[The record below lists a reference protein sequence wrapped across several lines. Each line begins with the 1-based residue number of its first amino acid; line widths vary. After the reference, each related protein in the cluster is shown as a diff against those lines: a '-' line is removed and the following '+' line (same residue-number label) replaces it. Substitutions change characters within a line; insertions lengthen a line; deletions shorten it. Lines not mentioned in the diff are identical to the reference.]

1 MQDLA
6 VSKNEKI
13 STITQSQFNARL
25 IQLWLYKFKSP
36 HTRRAYE
43 ADIKE
48 FLTFVHDRPLNEVTF
63 EGLQD
68 FDAAIATGTEGKP
81 RSNASINRKMG
92 AVRSLLTFG
101 CEKIRVLPTNVGSII
116 DSHPVKDVLAERI
129 LSEEQ
134 VFKMFAVEGSF
145 RNLALLKFLYYS
157 GVRASEACALC
168 WRDTVDR
175 GNGEGQVSVFGKGG
189 KTRVVL
195 VPQKSWRALLELR
208 GDAKADTPVFVSQ
221 RGRAIDESQVFRIVR
236 AAAKEAGI
244 DGNVSPHWM
253 RHAHASHSMDRGAPL
268 HLVQANLG
276 HSNPATTG
284 KYLHARPGDG
294 SGRYLG

>member
-6 VSKNEKI
+6 LSRTEKI
-13 STITQSQFNARL
+13 STITHCEFNARL
-25 IQLWLYKFKSP
+25 ISLWLYKFRSP

-43 ADIKE
+43 TDIKE
-48 FLTFVHDRPLNEVTF
+48 FLIFVDDRPLNQVTF
-63 EGLQD
+63 EDLQE
-68 FDAAIATGTEGKP
+68 FDEAVATGKEGKP
-81 RSNASINRKMG
+81 RSNSSMNRKMG

-101 CEKIRVLPTNVGSII
+101 CEKIRVLPTNVGTVI
-116 DSHPVKDVLAERI
+116 DSRPVKDVLAQRI
-129 LSEEQ
+129 LTEEQ
-134 VFKMFAVEGSF
+134 IFAMFAVEGSD
-145 RNLALLKFLYYS
+145 RNLALLKFLYYT
-157 GVRASEACALC
+157 GARVSEACAMR
-168 WRDTVDR
+168 WKDAVDR
-175 GNGEGQVSVFGKGG
+175 GDGEGQISLLGKRG
-189 KTRVVL
+189 KSRVVL
-195 VPQKSWRALLELR
+195 VPQKSWRSLLQLR
-208 GDAKADTPVFVSQ
+208 GESKADTPIFVSQ
-221 RGRAIDESQVFRIVR
+221 RGGALDESQVFRIVK
-236 AAAKEAGI
+236 AAAQKAGI

>member
-1 MQDLA
+1 MQ
-6 VSKNEKI
+6 VSALSRTEKL
-13 STITQSQFNARL
+13 STITHCEFNARV
-25 IQLWLYKFKSP
+25 ISLWLYRFKSL

-48 FLTFVHDRPLNEVTF
+48 FLTFIHDRPLNEVTF
-63 EGLQD
+63 EDLQD
-68 FDAAIATGTEGKP
+68 FDETTASQTDGKP
-81 RSNASINRKMG
+81 RSNASLNRRMA
-92 AVRSLLTFG
+92 AVRSLLTFA
-101 CEKIRVLPTNVGSII
+101 CEKIRALPTNVGSIV
-116 DSHPVKDVLAERI
+116 SLRPVKDVLAERI

-134 VFKMFAVEGSF
+134 IFKMFVGETNP

-157 GVRASEACALC
+157 GCRVSEACGLC
-168 WRDTVDR
+168 WKDTVDR
-175 GNGEGQVSVFGKGG
+175 GDGEGQVSVFGKGG

-195 VPQKSWRALLELR
+195 VPQKSWRSLLQLR
-208 GDAKADTPVFVSQ
+208 GEAKGDRPIFVSQ
-221 RGRAIDESQVFRIVR
+221 RGGALDQSQVFRIVQ
-236 AAAKEAGI
+236 AAAQKAGI

>member
-6 VSKNEKI
+6 LSRTEKI
-13 STITQSQFNARL
+13 STITHCEFNARL
-25 IQLWLYKFKSP
+25 ISLWLYKFRSP

-43 ADIKE
+43 TDIKE
-48 FLTFVHDRPLNEVTF
+48 FLIFVDDRPLNQVTF
-63 EGLQD
+63 EDLQE
-68 FDAAIATGTEGKP
+68 FDEAVATGKEGKP
-81 RSNASINRKMG
+81 RSNSSMNRKMG

-101 CEKIRVLPTNVGSII
+101 CEKIRVLPTNVGTVI
-116 DSHPVKDVLAERI
+116 DSRPVKDVLAQRI
-129 LSEEQ
+129 LTEEQ
-134 VFKMFAVEGSF
+134 IFAMFAVETNP
-145 RNLALLKFLYYS
+145 RNLALLKFLYYT
-157 GVRASEACALC
+157 GARVSEACAMR
-168 WRDTVDR
+168 WKDAVDR
-175 GNGEGQVSVFGKGG
+175 GDGEGQISLLGKRG
-189 KTRVVL
+189 KSRVVL
-195 VPQKSWRALLELR
+195 VPQKSWRSLLELR
-208 GDAKADTPVFVSQ
+208 GESKADTPIFVSQ
-221 RGRAIDESQVFRIVR
+221 RGGALDESQVFRIVK
-236 AAAKEAGI
+236 AAAKAAGI

>member
-6 VSKNEKI
+6 LSRTEKI
-13 STITQSQFNARL
+13 STITHCEFNARL
-25 IQLWLYKFKSP
+25 ISLWLYKFRSP

-43 ADIKE
+43 TDIKE
-48 FLTFVHDRPLNEVTF
+48 FLIFVDDRPLNQVTF
-63 EGLQD
+63 EDLQE
-68 FDAAIATGTEGKP
+68 FDEAVATGKEGKP
-81 RSNASINRKMG
+81 RSNSSMNRKMG

-101 CEKIRVLPTNVGSII
+101 CEKIRVLPTNVGTVI
-116 DSHPVKDVLAERI
+116 DSRPVKDVLAQRI
-129 LSEEQ
+129 LTEEQ
-134 VFKMFAVEGSF
+134 IFAMFAVETNP
-145 RNLALLKFLYYS
+145 RNLALLKFLYYT
-157 GVRASEACALC
+157 GARVSEACAMR
-168 WRDTVDR
+168 WKDAVDR
-175 GNGEGQVSVFGKGG
+175 GDGEGQISLLGKRG
-189 KTRVVL
+189 KSRVVL
-195 VPQKSWRALLELR
+195 VPQKSWRSLLELR
-208 GDAKADTPVFVSQ
+208 GESKADTPIFVSQ
-221 RGRAIDESQVFRIVR
+221 RGGALDESQVFRIVK
-236 AAAKEAGI
+236 AAAQKAGI

>member
-6 VSKNEKI
+6 LSRTEKI
-13 STITQSQFNARL
+13 STITHCEFNARL
-25 IQLWLYKFKSP
+25 ISLWLYKFRSP

-43 ADIKE
+43 TDIKE
-48 FLTFVHDRPLNEVTF
+48 FLIFVDDRPLNQVTF
-63 EGLQD
+63 EDLQE
-68 FDAAIATGTEGKP
+68 FDEAVATGKEGKP
-81 RSNASINRKMG
+81 RSNSSMNRKMG

-101 CEKIRVLPTNVGSII
+101 CEKIRVLPTNVGTVI
-116 DSHPVKDVLAERI
+116 DSRPVKDVLAQRI
-129 LSEEQ
+129 LTEEQ
-134 VFKMFAVEGSF
+134 IFAMFAVEGSD
-145 RNLALLKFLYYS
+145 RNLALLKFLYYT
-157 GVRASEACALC
+157 GARVSEACAMR
-168 WRDTVDR
+168 WKDAVDR
-175 GNGEGQVSVFGKGG
+175 GDGEGQISLLGKRG
-189 KTRVVL
+189 KSRVVL
-195 VPQKSWRALLELR
+195 VPQKSWRSLLQLR
-208 GDAKADTPVFVSQ
+208 GEAKADTPIFVSQ
-221 RGRAIDESQVFRIVR
+221 RGGALDESQVFRIVK
-236 AAAKEAGI
+236 AAAQKAGI